1 MSFYTVYNSLTK
13 TSKYCLLRNLFMI
26 YQNREMK
33 MTISIKNI
41 IKKIKENLIYGQQL
55 NHINNETI
63 QDIAEKNELLREI
76 EYIATHDELT
86 GLYNRFYF
94 NKQLE
99 NLCQHAKEKQTSFA
113 VMMLNVNG
121 FKYINNALG
130 YQLGDRLIVQI
141 AQNLKTFLSEDNII
155 CRNSGISFSIIIAE
169 ISNIEKYKIIAK
181 DIIDLFLYPIKI
193 DNYELDVNL
202 NIGVSIYPDDAQDA
216 DSILKYANIS
226 LHRAKQEGINNF
238 KFYSPN
244 IDINNYKQFILRNDL
259 KKSIK
264 KNQLKVYY
272 QPQVNLLNNEIIGA
286 EALVRWDHPDWGMI
300 QPNEFIPL
308 AEETGFIT
316 NIGDWMLNEVCCNYK
331 KWLNEGLQAIKVS
344 INYSSIQ
351 FFEENITD
359 NIRNTIKEYNLDTH
373 FLIIELTESVLIK
386 NTQKLTS
393 VIKNLHNL
401 GIQVALDD
409 FGTGFSSLAYLN
421 SYNIDILKI
430 DHSFIKSVLINEN
443 STIITK
449 TIINLAH
456 ELKLELV
463 AEGIENWK
471 QLSFLRNL
479 NCHVGQG
486 YLYSKPV
493 PLKEFVN
500 ILIKGKCNPIIVNN
514 TKIIDIE
521 EKRKY
526 FRIKFYKLLE
536 ANITIIEFKNNQSN
550 IRNFK
555 ALIDDIGPGGL
566 SFFSNIDLTIN
577 KDITILFKT
586 ELLDEKITV
595 YGFPVWVKEAD
606 SYLYKYGINFTI
618 DENER
623 ETVTKLLSYV
633 QVKQNNNYEFNGRF
647 IKISPVHYFNSQAF
661 LDNNLG

>member
-1 MSFYTVYNSLTK
+1 V
-13 TSKYCLLRNLFMI
+13 
-26 YQNREMK
+26 
-33 MTISIKNI
+33 TISIKNI
-41 IKKIKENLIYGQQL
+41 IKEMKKEYNLNHLKENSEQL
-55 NHINNETI
+55 NHSIIDETI
-63 QDIAEKNELLREI
+63 QDIKEKKELLKKMK
-76 EYIATHDELT
+76 YIATHDELT

-99 NLCQHAKEKQTSFA
+99 NLCQLDKEKHTSFA
-113 VMMLNVNG
+113 VIRLNING

-130 YQLGDRLIVQI
+130 YQIGDRVIIQI
-141 AQNLKTFLSEDNII
+141 AQILKNFLGDNCII
-155 CRNSGISFSIIIAE
+155 CRNAGISFGIIIEE
-169 ISNIEKYKIIAK
+169 INNIEKYEKIAK
-181 DIIDLFLYPIKI
+181 DIINLFLYPIKI
-193 DNYELDVNL
+193 DNYELNVNL
-202 NIGVSIYPDDAQDA
+202 NLGVSIYPDDAQDA

-238 KFYSPN
+238 EFYSPN
-244 IDINNYKQFILRNDL
+244 IDIHNYKQFILRNDL
-259 KKSIK
+259 RKSIN

-272 QPQVNLLNNEIIGA
+272 QPQVNLLNNEIVGA
-286 EALVRWDHPDWGMI
+286 EALIRWDHPDWGMI
-300 QPNEFIPL
+300 PPNEFISL

-316 NIGDWMLNEVCCNYK
+316 NIGNWMLNEVCFNYRQ
-331 KWLNEGLQAIKVS
+331 WLNDGLQAIKIS

-359 NIRNTIKEYNLDTH
+359 NIRNTIKEYNLDTN
-373 FLIIELTESVLIK
+373 FLIVELTESVLIK
-386 NTQKLTS
+386 NTQKLAS

-409 FGTGFSSLAYLN
+409 FGTGFSSLSYLN

-430 DHSFIKSVLINEN
+430 DQSFIKNVLIDEN

-449 TIINLAH
+449 TIIYLAH
-456 ELKLELV
+456 ELKLKLV

-500 ILIKGKCNPIIVNN
+500 ILIKRKCNPIVVNN
-514 TKIIDIE
+514 TKTVNLE
-521 EKRKY
+521 EKRGY

-566 SFFSNIDLTIN
+566 SFFSNIDLSIS
-577 KDITILFKT
+577 KDTTILFKT
-586 ELLDEKITV
+586 ELLDERITV

-606 SYLYKYGINFTI
+606 SCLYKYGIKFTI
-618 DENER
+618 DENKR
-623 ETVTKLLSYV
+623 ETITKLFNYV
-633 QVKQNNNYEFNGRF
+633 MIKQKNYYEFNGRF
-647 IKISPVHYFNSQAF
+647 IEISPVHYFNTQAF
-661 LDNNLG
+661 LDNNIV